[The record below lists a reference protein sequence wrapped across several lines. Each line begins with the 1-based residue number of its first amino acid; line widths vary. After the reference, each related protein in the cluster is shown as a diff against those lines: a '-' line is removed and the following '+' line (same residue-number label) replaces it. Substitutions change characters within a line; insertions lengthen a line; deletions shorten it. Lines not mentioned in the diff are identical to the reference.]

1 MGEDQITRM
10 RLGEDRRQSL
20 LRRKGDAPD
29 FGDRLAS
36 PQHQAVETPHET
48 RLEDIAPGETDG
60 IVDHRDEATEG
71 RIGRHVLDPEIGVEE
86 LLDPGE
92 RILSSARFH
101 DRYIFSEEMAM
112 NSIGN
117 VPE

>member
-1 MGEDQITRM
+1 MGEDQITGM
-10 RLGEDRRQSL
+10 GLLQDRRQSL

-29 FGDRLAS
+29 FGNGLTP
-36 PQHQAVETPHET
+36 PQLQAVETPHET

-71 RIGRHVLDPEIGVEE
+71 GIGRHVLDPEIGIEE

-92 RILSSARFH
+92 RFH
-101 DRYIFSEEMAM
+101 HGRMVSGKMATRT
-112 NSIGN
+112 IGN
-117 VPE
+117 DPA